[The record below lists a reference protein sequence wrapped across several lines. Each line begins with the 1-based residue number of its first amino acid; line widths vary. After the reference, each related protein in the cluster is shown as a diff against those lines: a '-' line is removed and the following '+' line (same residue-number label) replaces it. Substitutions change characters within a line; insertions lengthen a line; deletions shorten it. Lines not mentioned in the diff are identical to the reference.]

1 MASAPQQQQTQA
13 ERDEIKLGQ
22 DTTKRA
28 REKSAPLLAG
38 YQKKMNRDDSG
49 RLAGMS
55 SADVMQAAGTD
66 RSGQLLAAGQG
77 GGHASTQLGAQLQ
90 QTADNSSMSA
100 MDRQDALKSSY
111 NDLGNEK
118 NMDYA
123 AGVSSLAGNASR
135 VARASADA
143 TAMRQ
148 NAMVEGLTNV
158 AAAKGLS
165 MKDTYDTNKYN
176 LKRGI
181 KQNGGYSGPFE
192 TDNIKSLRQ
201 VNNNTPGKGFFDKYW
216 SN

>member
-1 MASAPQQQQTQA
+1 MASAPQQQQSQA

-111 NDLGNEK
+111 NELGNKK

-123 AGVSSLAGNASR
+123 AGVSSLAGNASQ

-181 KQNGGYSGPFE
+181 KQAGGERGPFE
-192 TDNIKSLRQ
+192 TDAVRSLRQ
-201 VNNNTPGKGFFDKYW
+201 VNRNTPGKGFFDKYW